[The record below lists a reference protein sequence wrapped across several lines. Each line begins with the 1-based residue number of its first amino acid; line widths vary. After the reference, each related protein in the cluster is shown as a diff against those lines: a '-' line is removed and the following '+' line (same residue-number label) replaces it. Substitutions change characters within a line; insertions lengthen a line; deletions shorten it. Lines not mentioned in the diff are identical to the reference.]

1 MGRKNQ
7 DFSEPRQAKNYRVK
21 HTLVKKIKN
30 KQIEYIVE
38 RKEAIDE
45 AEVVNA
51 LIFKGLENIQ
61 LSDIAKYL
69 ELREMGEIK

>member
-1 MGRKNQ
+1 MSRRKQ
-7 DFSEPRQAKNYRVK
+7 DFSDANAKTYRIK
-21 HTLVKKIKN
+21 KTLVGKIKN
-30 KQIEYIVE
+30 KHIEYIVE

-51 LIFKGLENIQ
+51 LIFKGLENLK

-69 ELREMGEIK
+69 ELREIGEIQ